1 MANKWGQQTASVP
14 GGVSKDGAL
23 RLRRSV
29 PFVGKKDG
37 SYNYWASESRAPA
50 FALHLA
56 SRPREKQVS
65 KPGPSNLI
73 DGAKQAAKQGTDGY
87 SLNMT
92 FFTFL
97 FAPSLLNS
105 IPLPLPGRGCF
116 CLSKLL
122 SICSSPSWLPFP
134 TWRRQVGC
142 CCDSSKGVGTAELL
156 GDPERTTW
164 RAAKWRASLRRLPT
178 PVLGPGDSPP

>member
-1 MANKWGQQTASVP
+1 M
-14 GGVSKDGAL
+14 
-23 RLRRSV
+23 

-50 FALHLA
+50 FALHLTP
-56 SRPREKQVS
+56 RPREKQVS

-92 FFTFL
+92 FFSFL

-134 TWRRQVGC
+134 TWRRQVVVAIAQKECRNG
-142 CCDSSKGVGTAELL
+142 
-156 GDPERTTW
+156 RTT
-164 RAAKWRASLRRLPT
+164 RRSRKNYLE
-178 PVLGPGDSPP
+178 SRKMESISS